1 MRTVDTFG
9 FMTNS
14 PLAGGELPP
23 EYALLVLQP
32 ERPEQQIYARYLMLI
47 LNYRF
52 GLDLITVKSHMEAF
66 SAVRKYGSKIRCT
79 VIVQDIKIDTRST
92 IAALN
97 LEDSIPLIAV
107 LPAGL
112 IKSHEDLIQRMAN
125 VHFCAWESALGRS
138 DLALLPLII
147 KTFAA
152 CGIGEL
158 FGEDSQ
164 QMPFPDMQAR
174 VERRLRNLKTL
185 PALPEIAVRIMTMI
199 QDPRP
204 TVEDLEEVLTSDP
217 AIVHKLLQVI
227 NSPVFA
233 GSGHKGGWS
242 LGEAIVRL
250 GRNKV
255 GGIAQQI
262 KMMNSLVK
270 PEQSLFDLRRF
281 WEHSV
286 GCALVADRLYRDKLL
301 QFKTE
306 IEFND
311 YWIGGLLHDSGKVVL
326 GFFFW
331 EHFEEILSHMT
342 KENTTFRQAEKDLC
356 DVANHEFLGQLLLLK
371 SNVGEQ
377 LVRAVGEHHSG
388 KDPSDL
394 VCLLHI
400 ANNLCKDLGKGYLQ
414 EESSLYRVEV
424 LQKLKIAKP
433 DMERICQELGEKMVK
448 EIDDLVD
455 RCVQPV

>member
-1 MRTVDTFG
+1 MS
-9 FMTNS
+9 NS
-14 PLAGGELPP
+14 PLYSGDLPS
-23 EYALLVLQP
+23 EYGLLVLQA
-32 ERPEQQIYARYLMLI
+32 ERPEQQVYARYLMLI

-66 SAVRKYGSKIRCT
+66 SAARKYGRKIRCT
-79 VIVQDIKIDTRST
+79 VIVQDTKIGTKST

-97 LEDSIPLIAV
+97 LEDAIPLIVV
-107 LPAGL
+107 LPAEL
-112 IKSHEDLIQRMAN
+112 IASHQDLIQRMTN
-125 VHFCAWESALGRS
+125 VHFCAWETALEKS
-138 DLALLPLII
+138 KSALLPLIL

-152 CGIGEL
+152 NGIGEL
-158 FGEDSQ
+158 FGEDAQ
-164 QMPFPDMQAR
+164 QLPFEEMRAR

-185 PALPEIAVRIMTMI
+185 PTLPEVAVRIMTMI

-204 TVEDLEEVLTSDP
+204 TVEDLEEVLTSDA
-217 AIVHKLLQVI
+217 AIVHKLLQVV

-233 GSGHKGGWS
+233 GSGHKGSWS

-250 GRNKV
+250 GRDKV
-255 GGIAQQI
+255 GAIAQQI

-301 QFKTE
+301 NFKEE

-311 YWIGGLLHDSGKVVL
+311 YWIGGLMHDSGKVVL

-331 EHFEEILSHMT
+331 EHFEEILTHIA
-342 KENTTFRQAEKDLC
+342 KEECSFRQAEKDLC
-356 DVANHEFLGQLLLLK
+356 DVANHEFLGQLLLIK

-388 KDPSDL
+388 SKDPSDL
-394 VCLLHI
+394 VCLLHV
-400 ANNLCKDLGKGYLQ
+400 ANNLCKDLGKGYLK
-414 EESSLYRVEV
+414 EEGSLYRVEV
-424 LQKLKIAKP
+424 LQKLGITRE
-433 DMERICQELGEKMVK
+433 DMERIQQELGEQMVK

>member
-185 PALPEIAVRIMTMI
+185 PTLPEIAVRIMTMI

-217 AIVHKLLQVI
+217 AIVHKLLQVV

-286 GCALVADRLYRDKLL
+286 GCALVADRL
-301 QFKTE
+301 
-306 IEFND
+306 
-311 YWIGGLLHDSGKVVL
+311 
-326 GFFFW
+326 
-331 EHFEEILSHMT
+331 
-342 KENTTFRQAEKDLC
+342 
-356 DVANHEFLGQLLLLK
+356 
-371 SNVGEQ
+371 
-377 LVRAVGEHHSG
+377 
-388 KDPSDL
+388 
-394 VCLLHI
+394 
-400 ANNLCKDLGKGYLQ
+400 
-414 EESSLYRVEV
+414 
-424 LQKLKIAKP
+424 
-433 DMERICQELGEKMVK
+433 
-448 EIDDLVD
+448 
-455 RCVQPV
+455 